1 MADTGNDALDAITRR
16 QNLAIDST
24 VAWFERELRVL
35 LNRSQMQL
43 TAELLAKLE
52 VVEGRIAPTAANQ
65 KVLREISDR
74 FEALLK
80 KQGVEELYEE
90 LTSSFGG
97 QFEYFEETLRVLGEK
112 PVKFPK
118 ADLDWF
124 AQQQAGT
131 VDVLEGILR
140 NTADLARR
148 QALLRVG
155 GLTPES
161 LAELIASE
169 TGKSIGQA
177 TAVADTAQSTFYR
190 SIAERG
196 FQRIEDSQPG
206 SMPLRYAYYGPD
218 DKLNRPFCRRLL
230 EQQQPAADGSQGR
243 TWTRAEIE
251 AMNNGQL
258 PNPFLTGGGYRCRH
272 QWIVARAIA
281 PRRAAAAEAAA
292 AKITDPE
299 AEVRVGRLDRAIV
312 KQFAP
317 RNPDATL
324 VMTQGLLDKFSD
336 RPGAEDLFGGRQVL
350 QAVLD
355 PEMVYRSR
363 KDADTAEF
371 YRRLDDS
378 HMLKTLVKF
387 AGRKGRGKHTIIDAV
402 AVPDRKFRRPSRRYL
417 AWQREDE

>member
-24 VAWFERELRVL
+24 VAWFERELRAL

-43 TAELLAKLE
+43 TAELLRKLE
-52 VVEGRIAPTAANQ
+52 IVDGRIKPTAANQ

-90 LTSSFGG
+90 LTGSFGG
-97 QFEYFEETLRVLGEK
+97 QFEYFEDTLRVLGER

-155 GLTPES
+155 GLTLES

-196 FQRIEDSQPG
+196 FQRIEETQPG

-218 DKLNRPFCRRLL
+218 DKLNRPFCKRLL
-230 EQQQPAADGSQGR
+230 EQQQATDGGQGR

-251 AMNNGQL
+251 AMDNGQL

-272 QWIVARAIA
+272 QWIVAKAIA
-281 PRRAAAAEAAA
+281 PRKEALAEAAA
-292 AKITDPE
+292 AQITDPQ
-299 AEVRVGRLDRAIV
+299 AVVRLGRVDRDIV
-312 KQFAP
+312 KRFAP

-324 VMTQGLLDKFSD
+324 VLTQERLDHFSD
-336 RPGAEDLFGGRQVL
+336 KPGRENLFGSRHVV
-350 QAVLD
+350 QAVSD
-355 PEMVYRSR
+355 PEFVYRSR
-363 KDADTAEF
+363 KDPDTAEF

-378 HMLKTLVKF
+378 HLLKVVVKF
-387 AGRKGRGKHTIIDAV
+387 AQRKGREKHSILTAMPV
-402 AVPDRKFRRPSRRYL
+402 SDRKFRRPARRYQV
-417 AWQREDE
+417 WKRGEDE